1 MKMRLLRKQEIQQLL
16 SKGRHKSLTMVKE
29 SESPTFVFE
38 NQAYELG
45 YKQVV
50 GVDEAGRGPLAG
62 PVVAVACHIARDAH
76 LEGIQDS
83 KLLSPYNRRAVYQR
97 LISDPKVVFG
107 VGVVDAPSIDKTNIL
122 QAAMQAMLLA
132 VGNLTV
138 VADYLL
144 IDGNYFPRTTLPG
157 LALIK
162 GDSRSISVAA
172 ASIIAKEIR
181 DDMMKE
187 YHKRWPSHGFEFH
200 KGYATREH
208 ILAVKMHGVTPI
220 HRLSF
225 EPIRSLIKSS

>member
-1 MKMRLLRKQEIQQLL
+1 
-16 SKGRHKSLTMVKE
+16 MVTE

-38 NQAYELG
+38 DQAYELG
-45 YKQVV
+45 YQHVV

-62 PVVAVACHIARDAH
+62 PVVAVACHIARDAY
-76 LEGIQDS
+76 LVGVQDS
-83 KLLSPYNRRAVYQR
+83 KRLNSYDRRVIYQK
-97 LISDPKVVFG
+97 LIKDPKVVFG
-107 VGVVDAPSIDKTNIL
+107 VGVVDASSIDKTNIL

-144 IDGNYFPRTTLPG
+144 IDGNYFPKTHLPG

-162 GDSRSISVAA
+162 GDSRSMSVAA
-172 ASIIAKEIR
+172 ASILAKEIR
-181 DDMMKE
+181 DDMMQE
-187 YHKRWPSHGFEFH
+187 YHKQWPSHGFEFH

-220 HRLSF
+220 HRRSF
-225 EPIRSLIKSS
+225 EPIRSLIKSG